1 MGSCIVLV
9 CIVSVLIIMI
19 IEDLKGGLRMVLFS
33 DRVYRV
39 LKWICILFLPALATL
54 WFTLGK
60 IWGFPYLAEVEGTI
74 VAIDTFLG
82 ALIGISTLQY
92 NKLGGK

>member
-1 MGSCIVLV
+1 
-9 CIVSVLIIMI
+9 MI
-19 IEDLKGGLRMVLFS
+19 LN
-33 DRVYRV
+33 DRLYNI
-39 LKWICILFLPALATL
+39 LKWICMICLPAVATL

-92 NKLGGK
+92 NKIGSK

>member
-1 MGSCIVLV
+1 
-9 CIVSVLIIMI
+9 
-19 IEDLKGGLRMVLFS
+19 MVFP
-33 DRVYRV
+33 DKVYNI
-39 LKWICILFLPALATL
+39 LKWVCMICLPAIATL

-82 ALIGISTLQY
+82 ALLGVSTIAY
-92 NKLGGK
+92 NNSKKIEESMNE

>member
-1 MGSCIVLV
+1 
-9 CIVSVLIIMI
+9 MI
-19 IEDLKGGLRMVLFS
+19 LN
-33 DRVYRV
+33 DRLYNI
-39 LKWICILFLPALATL
+39 LKWICMICLPAVATL

-92 NKLGGK
+92 NKLGSK

>member
-1 MGSCIVLV
+1 MILNDRIYLILKWACLV
-9 CIVSVLIIMI
+9 C
-19 IEDLKGGLRMVLFS
+19 
-33 DRVYRV
+33 
-39 LKWICILFLPALATL
+39 LPALATL

-82 ALIGISTLQY
+82 ALIGVSTLSY
-92 NKLGGK
+92 NKKIGAKQNVENNNEQ

>member
-1 MGSCIVLV
+1 
-9 CIVSVLIIMI
+9 MI
-19 IEDLKGGLRMVLFS
+19 LNDKW
-33 DRVYRV
+33 YNV
-39 LKWICILFLPALATL
+39 LKWVCMICLPAIATL

-82 ALIGISTLQY
+82 ALIGVSTIQY
-92 NKLGGK
+92 NKIGKEGNQND